1 MIHKD
6 KMSDYSNS
14 TISSQQ
20 TFYYN
25 IILYELFPQQIKVI
39 ELEEFIHIIELNK
52 NIKEDNNLFIFFDLS
67 KDDVNK
73 VNFFKN
79 FFIINT
85 Y

>member
-1 MIHKD
+1 MIHKH

-14 TISSQQ
+14 LISSQH

-25 IILYELFPQQIKVI
+25 IILYELYPQQIKVI
-39 ELEEFIHIIELNK
+39 ELEEFINIIEFYK
-52 NIKEDNNLFIFFDLS
+52 NIKEDNYLFIFFDLS
-67 KDDVNK
+67 KDDANK